1 MFEFLFKRSNPQT
14 PATPTPTPVNSVNH
28 VSVDEVVK
36 GILDDGSTC
45 DLLVICITEQDPFG
59 IGGVAYATMRTRA
72 IISQTVFTLEDSN
85 GLYHVGGEQ
94 FLQWT
99 RPCQNGVWA

>member
-1 MFEFLFKRSNPQT
+1 MFEFLFNRKTRT
-14 PATPTPTPVNSVNH
+14 PAPVPVTPQPL
-28 VSVDEVVK
+28 VSVDDLIK
-36 GILDDGSTC
+36 GILDDGSTTN
-45 DLLVICITEQDPFG
+45 LRVICISEQDPFA

-72 IISQTVFTLEDSN
+72 IVSITVFTLEDGMGS
-85 GLYHVGGEQ
+85 LFHITGEQ

>member
-1 MFEFLFKRSNPQT
+1 MFEFLFRK
-14 PATPTPTPVNSVNH
+14 ATPTPTPATVVTPVNH
-28 VSVDEVVK
+28 VSVDDVVK
-36 GILDDGSTC
+36 GILDDGSTTQ
-45 DLLVICITEQDPFG
+45 VRVVCISEQDPFG

-72 IISQTVFTLEDSN
+72 IVSITVFTLEDSN